1 MTKATL
7 SKTQNIRFAGLITV
21 LNGREPYEWISD
33 KLIADEYIIRTDGA
47 YTLTEKGSNE
57 LCRLSFL
64 AGLIY
69 EKGDFRPIRTIFDKP
84 YKKLE
89 KKSQ

>member
-1 MTKATL
+1 MTKSTL
-7 SKTQNIRFAGLITV
+7 SRTQNIRFAGLITV
-21 LNGREPYEWISD
+21 LNGKEPYDWISD
-33 KLIADEYIIRTDGA
+33 RLMADDFIKRTDGDYA
-47 YTLTEKGSNE
+47 LTEKGSNE

-69 EKGDFRPIRTIFDKP
+69 EKGDFRPIRTIFNKP

>member
-1 MTKATL
+1 MTRATL
-7 SKTQNIRFAGLITV
+7 SKTQSARFAGLITV
-21 LNGREPYEWISD
+21 LNGREPYEWLAD
-33 KLIADEYIIRTDGA
+33 RLRGDDLIERTDGA
-47 YTLTEKGSNE
+47 YTLTEKGNNE

-84 YKKLE
+84 YKKID